1 MKTSK
6 FIKNLIFICIIVL
19 FSVQL
24 YDLRRTNSMLNEQ
37 IEVVTGMLLDLDE
50 DLHEIHDIL
59 EVDEK

>member
-6 FIKNLIFICIIVL
+6 LIKNLIFIFIIFL

-24 YDLRRTNSMLNEQ
+24 YDLKRTNNILNEQ

-59 EVDEK
+59 GVDE